1 LAASTLRIMSARPV
15 VPVMLSTVA
24 MGATRLNITARAP
37 RFADRLAA
45 WGAAFLFTAF
55 NFLPLDWAST
65 LGGWLARRI
74 GPFLGVSR
82 HARRNI
88 SRAFPEL
95 SGTEIA
101 RVVAGMWDNLG
112 RLAAEYPHL
121 RKIRVFEPGGR
132 VETVT
137 GKAPYKFESIPLQ
150 RESANYRFRAGLPTL
165 GSDRQQPV
173 GLSLVPCSRRATCG
187 RGTTPRV
194 VPAQT
199 DRPPPTDVA

>member
-1 LAASTLRIMSARPV
+1 
-15 VPVMLSTVA
+15 MLSTVA

-121 RKIRVFEPGGR
+121 RKIRV
-132 VETVT
+132 
-137 GKAPYKFESIPLQ
+137 
-150 RESANYRFRAGLPTL
+150 L
-165 GSDRQQPV
+165 GD
-173 GLSLVPCSRRATCG
+173 RRAA
-187 RGTTPRV
+187 R
-194 VPAQT
+194 PART
-199 DRPPPTDVA
+199 